1 MELSAIANDPV
12 AAVWEDD
19 LEEAIVDAL
28 GAVRDITDERMT
40 ERAELHE
47 SFTRVIRKLSVW
59 PGSHAVLQLRH
70 DDANVFI
77 PLSEQAPLH
86 MALKGELS
94 LPICASNDER
104 AMLG

>member
-1 MELSAIANDPV
+1 
-12 AAVWEDD
+12 
-19 LEEAIVDAL
+19 
-28 GAVRDITDERMT
+28 MT

-47 SFTRVIRKLSVW
+47 SFTRIIRKLLVW

-94 LPICASNDER
+94 LPICASDDGK
-104 AMLG
+104 AVLA